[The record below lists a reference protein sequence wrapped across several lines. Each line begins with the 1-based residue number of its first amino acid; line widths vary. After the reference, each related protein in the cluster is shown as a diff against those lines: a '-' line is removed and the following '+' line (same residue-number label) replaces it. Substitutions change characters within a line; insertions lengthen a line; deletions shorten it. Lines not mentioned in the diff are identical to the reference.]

1 VCPPRLNHTRTVNRV
16 AFDNDAGTPAGGDS
30 PRDIGQELIDGMED
44 FVDRIAAGVPLEEQ
58 YRTALVRK
66 NDDGTFTHH
75 DLVPP
80 AQGLTFAPHFCP
92 AGADPYTQV
101 EWAERTAEI
110 ANSKGKVVWSQPGV
124 RFPTHFDKQAV
135 DVVANK
141 YFYGDSG
148 GGSDPAEGGR
158 EHDLQQVVSRITDT
172 IADWGIE
179 DRVFAS
185 IGDELA
191 FRNDLAALLL
201 GQYAC
206 FNSPVLFNVGL
217 WHKYGICG
225 STRSWHWDPFA
236 RQVVPVEDGDSLKYA
251 QASACFILGME
262 DTMESI
268 LDRVKAEGT
277 LFKHGSGA
285 GSDNSCLR
293 STHEKLSG
301 GGRPSGPVSF
311 MRLFDAVGAVVTS
324 GGRTRRAAKMEI
336 LRCDHPDI
344 EEFINCKRTYED
356 IIRTLVKGGYSAD
369 FNAIATRSTAY
380 QNANHSVR
388 ATDAFMAKWA
398 DGDPDD
404 DWQTLAVTTGT
415 PIGNNGKR
423 MPNYSARSL
432 GRQIAQGTWEC
443 GDPGVQFDDQ
453 YQRWHTTPKSGRIWA
468 TNPCAEFAYL
478 NDTSC
483 NLASVN
489 LIKFLRADG
498 TFDSA
503 GFRAACA
510 RMITAQEILVDHAS
524 YPTEKIARNSHRF
537 RPLGLGYTNLGGL
550 VMVMGLA
557 YDSDEGR
564 ALAGAITAIMHGQAY
579 LQSAEMARVLGP
591 FDGYAENRDDMLRVM
606 GQHAAAVENGYMMA
620 PVFDDARPNPLLALW
635 AEARTIWGG
644 VLEAGETYGFRNS
657 QVTVLAP
664 TGTISFWMD
673 ADTTGVEPE
682 TALVKY
688 KNLDGGGQL
697 KIVNRL
703 VPRALQTLG
712 YEPYQVNQII
722 AHVAKYDTIEDVEV
736 IDGMIAR
743 SGLQPEHLPVFDCAF
758 QAERGTRSIH
768 YSGHIKMLSAVQPFI
783 SGSCSKTINLPK
795 DATVED
801 IEQAYFL
808 GWRLGLKAMA
818 IYRDGSKGAQPL
830 TTSSGVD
837 KPAEPP
843 PVAAAVAYL
852 RPEANERRNGTGP
865 ASVMTIR
872 EADPTADAAM
882 IAAADAIVGHPAPA
896 AVLPPPLPDL
906 GLSPDDFEAIRRELE
921 ATLGRPVGPLTTAA
935 PAGHATGPPVAMV
948 GPPLFSSPGVP
959 PTTAATWRAPLPD
972 EIDSRRFKV
981 RIGGHKVYMHVGY
994 YPDGRV
1000 GEVFFT
1006 GAKEGSTV
1014 AGLLDAVAKTASLGF
1029 QYGVPV
1035 AEAVALHG
1043 GTKYEPLGGTS
1054 DPDIG
1059 FAQSLTD
1066 GLFRKLGA
1074 THPGGR
1080 RRPQE
1085 ALPVPKAP
1093 QQGPAPGDAQA
1104 AAGGPPGAQPG
1115 GNGAARPAAVPRNQG
1130 DAPVCDRCGNVMERA
1145 GACFRC
1151 RCGES
1156 SGCG

>member
-1 VCPPRLNHTRTVNRV
+1 
-16 AFDNDAGTPAGGDS
+16 
-30 PRDIGQELIDGMED
+30 
-44 FVDRIAAGVPLEEQ
+44 
-58 YRTALVRK
+58 
-66 NDDGTFTHH
+66 
-75 DLVPP
+75 
-80 AQGLTFAPHFCP
+80 
-92 AGADPYTQV
+92 
-101 EWAERTAEI
+101 
-110 ANSKGKVVWSQPGV
+110 
-124 RFPTHFDKQAV
+124 
-135 DVVANK
+135 
-141 YFYGDSG
+141 
-148 GGSDPAEGGR
+148 
-158 EHDLQQVVSRITDT
+158 
-172 IADWGIE
+172 
-179 DRVFAS
+179 
-185 IGDELA
+185 
-191 FRNDLAALLL
+191 
-201 GQYAC
+201 
-206 FNSPVLFNVGL
+206 
-217 WHKYGICG
+217 
-225 STRSWHWDPFA
+225 
-236 RQVVPVEDGDSLKYA
+236 
-251 QASACFILGME
+251 
-262 DTMESI
+262 
-268 LDRVKAEGT
+268 
-277 LFKHGSGA
+277 
-285 GSDNSCLR
+285 
-293 STHEKLSG
+293 
-301 GGRPSGPVSF
+301 
-311 MRLFDAVGAVVTS
+311 
-324 GGRTRRAAKMEI
+324 
-336 LRCDHPDI
+336 
-344 EEFINCKRTYED
+344 
-356 IIRTLVKGGYSAD
+356 
-369 FNAIATRSTAY
+369 
-380 QNANHSVR
+380 
-388 ATDAFMAKWA
+388 
-398 DGDPDD
+398 
-404 DWQTLAVTTGT
+404 
-415 PIGNNGKR
+415 
-423 MPNYSARSL
+423 
-432 GRQIAQGTWEC
+432 
-443 GDPGVQFDDQ
+443 
-453 YQRWHTTPKSGRIWA
+453 
-468 TNPCAEFAYL
+468 
-478 NDTSC
+478 
-483 NLASVN
+483 
-489 LIKFLRADG
+489 
-498 TFDSA
+498 
-503 GFRAACA
+503 
-510 RMITAQEILVDHAS
+510 
-524 YPTEKIARNSHRF
+524 
-537 RPLGLGYTNLGGL
+537 
-550 VMVMGLA
+550 
-557 YDSDEGR
+557 
-564 ALAGAITAIMHGQAY
+564 
-579 LQSAEMARVLGP
+579 
-591 FDGYAENRDDMLRVM
+591 
-606 GQHAAAVENGYMMA
+606 
-620 PVFDDARPNPLLALW
+620 
-635 AEARTIWGG
+635 
-644 VLEAGETYGFRNS
+644 
-657 QVTVLAP
+657 
-664 TGTISFWMD
+664 MD

-712 YEPYQVNQII
+712 YEPCQVNQII

-843 PVAAAVAYL
+843 PVAYL

-906 GLSPDDFEAIRRELE
+906 ALSPDDFEAIRRELE

-959 PTTAATWRAPLPD
+959 PTTATTRRVPLPD